1 MKAKR
6 KKSNTFEVMK
16 KNQPRI
22 LYTANIFFKNKAK
35 TKTFSDKKKVKKKKK
50 NLCQQAST
58 ARNTEGIGEQLHHM
72 TPQ

>member
-6 KKSNTFEVMK
+6 KKSNIFKVMEK

-22 LYTANIFFKNKAK
+22 LYSANIFFKNKAK
-35 TKTFSDKKKVKKKKK
+35 TKTFSDKTKGKKK

-58 ARNTEGIGEQLHHM
+58 ARNTTGIGEQLHHM